1 VDVPRADR
9 QVGIAL
15 ELHDV
20 SKRYRHRA
28 IDLAALD
35 AVRFAV
41 PTGSF
46 VSIVGPS
53 GCGKSTLLKII
64 LGVVPPSAGE
74 VRFDGRPVEGPQPG
88 IGMVFQSPAL
98 LAWRSV
104 LANVMLPVEIRRYP
118 DAAYRTRARELLA
131 LVGLEEF
138 GTHYPHQLSGGMQQ
152 RVAICRALIHDP
164 RLLLFDEPFSA
175 VDDLTRDQLN
185 QEVLKIWER
194 TGKTIVLVTHNIG
207 EAVYL
212 SDQVVVMSARP
223 GKVTAVVPIRLPRP
237 RRPDVRLTPAYL
249 EHLRMT
255 QASLGM

>member
-1 VDVPRADR
+1 MEGKSADGR
-9 QVGIAL
+9 VGVAL
-15 ELHDV
+15 ELREV
-20 SKRYRHRA
+20 SKRFKHRS
-28 IDLAALD
+28 IDLTALD
-35 AVRFAV
+35 RVSFSV

-64 LGVVPPSAGE
+64 LGVIPPSSGE
-74 VRFDGRPVEGPQPG
+74 ILFDGQRVEGPQPS

-104 LANVMLPVEIRRYP
+104 LANVLLPAEIRRYP
-118 DAAYRTRARELLA
+118 EGPYRERARELLA
-131 LVGLEEF
+131 MVGLEEF
-138 GTHYPHQLSGGMQQ
+138 SIHYPRQLSGGMQQ
-152 RVAICRALIHDP
+152 RAAICRALIHDP
-164 RLLLFDEPFSA
+164 PLLLFDEPFSA
-175 VDDLTRDQLN
+175 LDDLTRDQLN

-207 EAVYL
+207 EAVYV

-223 GKVTAVVPIRLPRP
+223 GKVTAIVPVKLPRP
-237 RRPDVRLTPAYL
+237 RRPDVRHTTAFIDHVRL
-249 EHLRMT
+249 T

>member
-1 VDVPRADR
+1 VEGSPDGARA
-9 QVGIAL
+9 GIAL
-15 ELHDV
+15 ELREV

-28 IDLAALD
+28 VELTALE
-35 AVRFAV
+35 AVSFRV
-41 PTGSF
+41 PTGSV
-46 VSIVGPS
+46 VSVVGPS

-64 LGVVPPSAGE
+64 LGVVPPTAGE

-104 LANVMLPVEIRRYP
+104 LANVLLPVEIRHG
-118 DAAYRTRARELLA
+118 AAAPYRERARELLA
-131 LVGLEEF
+131 LVGLGEF
-138 GTHYPHQLSGGMQQ
+138 ETHYPRQLSGGMQQ

-185 QEVLKIWER
+185 QEVLAIWER
-194 TGKTIVLVTHNIG
+194 TRKTIVLVTHNIG

-212 SDQVVVMSARP
+212 ADQVVVMSARP
-223 GKVTAVVPIRLPRP
+223 GKVTAVVPIGLPRP
-237 RRPDVRLTPAYL
+237 RRPDVRLTPAFI
-249 EHLRMT
+249 EHVRRT
-255 QASLGM
+255 QSSLGM

>member
-1 VDVPRADR
+1 MEGSPAGPP
-9 QVGIAL
+9 VGIAL
-15 ELHDV
+15 ELHGV

-28 IDLAALD
+28 IDLAALE
-35 AVRFAV
+35 AVSFAV

-64 LGVVPPSAGE
+64 LGVVAPSAGE
-74 VRFDGRPVEGPQPG
+74 VRFDGRRVEGPQPG

-118 DAAYRTRARELLA
+118 EPPYRERARALLA
-131 LVGLEEF
+131 MVGLEEF
-138 GTHYPHQLSGGMQQ
+138 ATHYPQQLSGGMQQ

-212 SDQVVVMSARP
+212 SDQVVVMSSRP
-223 GKVTAVVPIRLPRP
+223 GKVTAIVPIRLPRP
-237 RRPDVRLTPAYL
+237 RRPDLRLEPVFAEHVR
-249 EHLRMT
+249 RT
-255 QASLGM
+255 QVSLGM